1 MSKSKKSKK
10 ELLRAR
16 LKKVDKARSERR
28 LKFQAESV
36 VDDQVAQARR
46 TWDEGNRQQAKRRL
60 ETLRESYPKNPRIVE
75 TLAYFAQEEGDQPR
89 ELALCQS
96 LFELAP
102 DQLDVWMY
110 LASAHLKNL
119 HPATARRI
127 FQESLERW
135 PNHEFADGA
144 RKSIDLAEQMIANV
158 VGGTAELSESYELAE
173 IHERVSVDL
182 HQDRPVRAIEKA
194 KQLLERWPRFI
205 PARNNLAE
213 AYFRSGQYELG
224 LQTAKE
230 TVAMA
235 PDDMY
240 AEAGLCRML
249 TRIGRVAEAA
259 ERCPALA
266 KLPIGSM
273 DHLIAAAEACLLL
286 GMHGEVLEL
295 IERGN
300 EYLQL
305 GDCHFRAVL
314 HHWAAVAAANLGQRQ
329 RARELWEE
337 SLRIEPSNRIAAD
350 NLADFRKPSYE
361 QHGAWPFELDGWFL
375 HGMPDRIFDLADS
388 AADNDA
394 YRARLRALFEE
405 HPGSTAALP
414 LVLKHSG
421 PDSCRFVLLMAK
433 ANVGGG
439 LAEPLYEF
447 VCGQRG
453 SDEFRIE
460 VLNWLSSKKMIAG
473 NTHRM
478 WIRGAW
484 QDLENREFELHRESE
499 YEHSPQVRKLVADS
513 YMLLPRDPVRAE
525 QMLRQA
531 AALEPDAPDI
541 LFNLAA
547 ALEMQGFLSDAT
559 AIQQDIQARF
569 PDYFFGQV
577 WQAEER
583 FRNGDIEGG
592 RKILG
597 RLFQRSRFHVSE
609 YAAIVGLT
617 IQLDLNEGRL
627 TEARKWLQRLE
638 EVFPDYNQL
647 DALRNLINVCSGQTI
662 PKGRWQTAR

>member
-1 MSKSKKSKK
+1 LSKSKKSKK
-10 ELLRAR
+10 ELLLAR

-28 LKFQAESV
+28 LKFQEESI
-36 VDDQVAQARR
+36 VDGQVAQARR
-46 TWDEGNRQQAKRRL
+46 IWDEGNRQQAKRRL
-60 ETLRESYPKNPRIVE
+60 ETLRASYPKNPRIVE
-75 TLAYFAQEEGDQPR
+75 TLASFAQEEGDQPR
-89 ELALCQS
+89 ELTLCQA
-96 LFELAP
+96 LFELVP

-127 FQESLERW
+127 FLESLERW

-144 RKSIDLAEQMIANV
+144 RKSIELAEQMIANML
-158 VGGTAELSESYELAE
+158 GDIAKWPESCELAE
-173 IHERVSVDL
+173 MHERVLVDL
-182 HQDRPVRAIEKA
+182 QQERPDRVIESA
-194 KQLLERWPRFI
+194 KQLLERWPRYI

-213 AYFRSGQYELG
+213 AYFHAGQLELG
-224 LQTAKE
+224 LQTASE

-235 PDDMY
+235 PEDMF
-240 AEAGLCRML
+240 AAASLCRML
-249 TRIGRVAEAA
+249 TRSGRVAEAV
-259 ERCPALA
+259 ERCQAMA

-273 DHLIAAAEACLLL
+273 DHLLAATEACSLL
-286 GMHGEVLEL
+286 GIHNEVLEL
-295 IERGN
+295 IQRGD
-300 EYLQL
+300 EYLHI
-305 GDCHFRAVL
+305 GDRNLRAVL
-314 HHWAAVAAANLGQRQ
+314 HHWAAVAAANVGQRQ

-337 SLRIEPSNRIAAD
+337 SLRIDPSNRIVAD
-350 NLADFRKPSYE
+350 NLADFRKPSHE
-361 QHGAWPFELDGWFL
+361 QHGAWPFELHSWLL
-375 HGMPDRIFDLADS
+375 HGVPDRLVELADS

-394 YRARLRALFEE
+394 YRARLRALFEKN
-405 HPGSTAALP
+405 PGLITALT
-414 LVLKHSG
+414 LILKHSG

-447 VCGQRG
+447 ACGQRG
-453 SDEFRIE
+453 SDAFRIE
-460 VLNWLSSKKMIAG
+460 VLNWLSSKQMIAG

-499 YEHSPQVRKLVADS
+499 YEHSPQVRNLVADS
-513 YMLLPRDPVRAE
+513 YALLPRDPVRAE

-531 AALEPDAPDI
+531 AELEPDAPDI

-547 ALEMQGFLSDAT
+547 ALEMQGFRSEAT

-577 WQAEER
+577 YQAEEK
-583 FRNGDIEGG
+583 FRRGDKEGG
-592 RKILG
+592 REILG

-609 YAAIVGLT
+609 YAALVGLT
-617 IQLDLNEGRL
+617 IQLDLNEGKL

-647 DALRNLINVCSGQTI
+647 DALRHLINVCSGQTI